1 MKQTSK
7 STYRKSFLRNV
18 EIPLASSKSQVL
30 KPQTATES
38 VTSCR
43 APAKHRISTD
53 KASDK
58 FKQPELHS
66 TLNVRKEIEKVKS
79 THSKA
84 PTSIGELTPKSKK
97 IVREQVLS
105 IIINSIQPTTENQPL
120 LNPSRS
126 ARNLIFNTMRM
137 SSKDWFL

>member
-1 MKQTSK
+1 MNQTTK

-30 KPQTATES
+30 KPSQTATES
-38 VTSCR
+38 VTSSR
-43 APAKHRISTD
+43 APAKNRISTD
-53 KASDK
+53 KASHSNK

-66 TLNVRKEIEKVKS
+66 ALNVRKEIEKVKS
-79 THSKA
+79 THTKA

-105 IIINSIQPTTENQPL
+105 IIINSIQPAPETAHWILPDQQET
-120 LNPSRS
+120 
-126 ARNLIFNTMRM
+126 
-137 SSKDWFL
+137 